1 MVEQAPTSLR
11 KILFSAVVV
20 CLFLLVL
27 GIGEFVM
34 RVQTPSRD
42 FAKFLF
48 FTEFKIDRWHYLS
61 ANMNIHQLDMVMA
74 SHPHIQYIEPPEA
87 NRPPFDQVPVE
98 FHVQNNGDGFRDQE
112 FNVDPRKKQIVVLGD
127 SVVFGK
133 GVTQEERFT
142 SLLQEKMPNTQ
153 IFNLGLQGCTAE
165 CMAKL
170 WDQYITKLQPEML
183 IIQASGN
190 DLDQIL
196 YKESM
201 EKRLPGLQLQSLELI
216 QNSWLA
222 QWFLYLRGADKVE
235 LQMESAKQAVINK
248 QRSFIEAMYQSAA
261 KQNIDIVIVNLPYA
275 YEYYYGDHMME
286 LCTVD
291 TCKPEVRIDL
301 STYKEV
307 SDNALEPIRTHSPDF
322 VTKTAAQMSLSEEEL
337 ALVFPQRDCFFDV
350 VHLSPLGHAVVAE
363 QLAVALQDMNK

>member
-1 MVEQAPTSLR
+1 MEKS
-11 KILFSAVVV
+11 
-20 CLFLLVL
+20 
-27 GIGEFVM
+27 
-34 RVQTPSRD
+34 VQTPLRKGIFSAIVVLFFIGLLFACEVGIRIYPMTKEFSR
-42 FAKFLF
+42 FLF
-48 FTEFKIDRWHYLS
+48 FTEFKVDRWHYLS
-61 ANMNIHQLDMVMA
+61 TNMNIHQLDMVMA

-98 FHVQNNGDGFRDQE
+98 FHVQNNSVGFRDGE
-112 FNVDPRKKQIVVLGD
+112 FNVDPRKRQIVVLGD

-142 SLLQEKMPNTQ
+142 SLLQKKLPDSQ

-170 WDQYITKLQPEML
+170 WDQYSTKLQPDML

-190 DLDQIL
+190 DLDQVL

-201 EKRLPGLQLQSLELI
+201 EKRLPGLQLQSLELV

-222 QWFLYLRGADKVE
+222 QWILYLRGADKVE

-248 QRSFIEAMYQSAA
+248 QRTFIDAMYQSAA
-261 KQNIDIVIVNLPYA
+261 KKGIDIVIVNLPYA
-275 YEYYYGDHMME
+275 YGYYYGDHMME

-301 STYKEV
+301 
-307 SDNALEPIRTHSPDF
+307 NAYIDVRKNAAEPIRTYSPDF
-322 VTKTAAQMSLSEEEL
+322 VTRTAEQMSLSEEEL

-363 QLAVALQDMNK
+363 QLGEALKAFE

>member
-1 MVEQAPTSLR
+1 MDSNTRMPVR
-11 KILFSAVVV
+11 KILFSTVMVGLFF
-20 CLFLLVL
+20 CLV
-27 GIGEFVM
+27 GIGELVI
-34 RVQTPSRD
+34 RNQTLSRE
-42 FAKFLF
+42 FTKFLF
-48 FTEFKIDRWHYLS
+48 FTEFKVDRWHYLS
-61 ANMNIHQLDMVMA
+61 TNMNIHQLDVVMA
-74 SHPHIQYIEPPEA
+74 SYPHIQYVEQPEA

-98 FHVQNNGDGFRDQE
+98 FHVQNNSLGFRDGE
-112 FNVDPRKKQIVVLGD
+112 FNVDPSKKQIVVLGD

-142 SLLQEKMPNTQ
+142 SLLQKEMPNTQ

-170 WDQYITKLQPEML
+170 WDQYVTKLQPDML

-201 EKRLPGLQLQSLELI
+201 EQRLPGLQLKSLELI
-216 QNSWLA
+216 QHSWLA

-248 QRSFIEAMYQSAA
+248 QRSFIEGMYQSAA
-261 KQNIDIVIVNLPYA
+261 KRGIDIAIVNLPYA
-275 YEYYYGDHMME
+275 YGYYYGDHMTE

-291 TCKPEVRIDL
+291 TCKPEIRIDL
-301 STYKEV
+301 STYQQVRDQASK
-307 SDNALEPIRTHSPDF
+307 PIRSHSPDF
-322 VTKTAAQMSLSEEEL
+322 VSKTADQMSLSEDEL
-337 ALVFPQRDCFFDV
+337 AIVFPERDCFFDV
-350 VHLSPLGHAVVAE
+350 VHLSPLGHAVVAD
-363 QLAVALQDMNK
+363 QLVNALKNLE

>member
-1 MVEQAPTSLR
+1 MEKRAQTSLR
-11 KILFSAVVV
+11 KVTFTAIVVF
-20 CLFLLVL
+20 LFLCLL
-27 GIGEFVM
+27 TACEMMIRMRTMSPEFA
-34 RVQTPSRD
+34 R
-42 FAKFLF
+42 FLF
-48 FTEFKIDRWHYLS
+48 FTEFKVDRWHYLS
-61 ANMNIHQLDMVMA
+61 ENMSIHQLDMVMA
-74 SHPHIQYIEPPEA
+74 SHPHVQYIEQPEA

-98 FHVQNNGDGFRDQE
+98 FHVQNNGFGFRDGE

-142 SLLQEKMPNTQ
+142 SLLQKQLPKAQ

-170 WDQYITKLQPEML
+170 WDQYVDKLQPDML

-201 EKRLPGLQLQSLELI
+201 EKRLPGLQLQSLELV

-222 QWFLYLRGADKVE
+222 QWILYLRGVDKVE
-235 LQMESAKQAVINK
+235 LQMESAKQAVISK

-261 KQNIDIVIVNLPYA
+261 ERNIDIVIVNLPYA
-275 YEYYYGDHMME
+275 YGYYYGDHMME

-301 STYKEV
+301 STYKEIRD
-307 SDNALEPIRTHSPDF
+307 SADEPTRTHSPDF
-322 VTKTAAQMSLSEEEL
+322 VTKTAGQMSLSEEDL
-337 ALVFPQRDCFFDV
+337 ALVFPQRDCFYDV
-350 VHLSPLGHAVVAE
+350 VHLSPLGHAVVAD
-363 QLAVALQDMNK
+363 QLFLRLKGFGE

>member
-1 MVEQAPTSLR
+1 MNLPRRTQFR
-11 KILFSAVVV
+11 KVLFTAIVLS
-20 CLFLLVL
+20 LFLSLF
-27 GIGEFVM
+27 GIGELII
-34 RVQTPSRD
+34 RNQTLSRE
-42 FAKFLF
+42 FTKFLF
-48 FTEFKIDRWHYLS
+48 FTEFKVDRWHYLS
-61 ANMNIHQLDMVMA
+61 TNMNMHQLDVVMA
-74 SHPHIQYIEPPEA
+74 SYPHVQYVEQPEA

-98 FHVQNNGDGFRDQE
+98 FHVQNNSLGFRDGE

-142 SLLQEKMPNTQ
+142 SLLQQEMPNAQ

-170 WDQYITKLQPEML
+170 WDQYMVKLQPDML

-190 DLDQIL
+190 DLDQVL

-201 EKRLPGLQLQSLELI
+201 EQRLPGLQLKSLELI
-216 QNSWLA
+216 QNSWLV

-235 LQMESAKQAVINK
+235 LQMETAKQAVINK

-261 KQNIDIVIVNLPYA
+261 DKNIDIVIVNLPYA
-275 YEYYYGDHMME
+275 YGYYYGDHMME

-291 TCKPEVRIDL
+291 TCKPEIRIDL
-301 STYKEV
+301 STYEDV
-307 SDNALEPIRTHSPDF
+307 RNQASNTIRSHSPDF
-322 VTKTAAQMSLSEEEL
+322 VTKTADQMPLSEEEL
-337 ALVFPQRDCFFDV
+337 AIVFPERDCFFDV
-350 VHLSPLGHAVVAE
+350 VHLSPLGHAVVAD
-363 QLAVALQDMNK
+363 QLGDALKRLE